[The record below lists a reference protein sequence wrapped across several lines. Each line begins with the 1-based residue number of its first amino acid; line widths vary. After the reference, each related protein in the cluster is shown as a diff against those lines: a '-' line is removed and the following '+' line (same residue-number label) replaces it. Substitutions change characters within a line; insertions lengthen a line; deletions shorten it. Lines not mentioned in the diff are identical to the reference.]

1 MEAVIAVILCQTR
14 WWIKDFSQTFCSFYP
29 KLKWSFSLVETD
41 KKCISCLVY
50 RSGCCKEFPKNL
62 RSPLFGSAFQIR
74 EKRWSIVNSFPPWWC
89 WRWKVL
95 QKSFV
100 FGWSD
105 VISMKYVNTWKW
117 FKDCCA
123 RFIHFILLSYSI
135 KVSSHWLKDRCKR
148 HEVWETWLE
157 SNYDRKDRTE
167 ARQIARMWPLQPLT
181 RIFCCQAVL
190 HQPLQT

>member
-1 MEAVIAVILCQTR
+1 MIAVILCQIR
-14 WWIKDFSQTFCSFYP
+14 WWIKDFSQTFCSCYP
-29 KLKWSFSLVETD
+29 NLSGVSTWLKLTKSA
-41 KKCISCLVY
+41 CLVY
-50 RSGCCKEFPKNL
+50 RSGCCKAFPKTHGHHFL
-62 RSPLFGSAFQIR
+62 AQHFKS
-74 EKRWSIVNSFPPWWC
+74 EKKRWSIVNSFPPWWC

-100 FGWSD
+100 FVWSN

-117 FKDCCA
+117 FKDCCV
-123 RFIHFILLSYSI
+123 RFIHFILLSFSI
-135 KVSSHWLKDRCKR
+135 KASSHWLKDRCKR

-167 ARQIARMWPLQPLT
+167 AQQIARMWPLQPLT